1 MNTILII
8 SLGITLVFCAL
19 IYYFLRKRINSVDQK
34 VNLLMQLV
42 KEHHDQVQN
51 QSQIIMQEKHYNT
64 PHLIAVSEDDEDG
77 YDDDD
82 DENDRKTSY
91 SSDDSAEVS
100 DSESVIDDTINIV
113 NLTNLGDSI
122 NLESISLSG
131 AETTQV
137 FESSPISEVN
147 DIELAEFKQP
157 ATDNLDELDI
167 TLDEVSL
174 DDMNT
179 DSVNTGDD
187 EATKTINLSNIET
200 VDIRKLNVS
209 DLKNKCKEMGLEGYS
224 SLRKQQLVELIE
236 SQTATI
242 GDNA

>member
-1 MNTILII
+1 MNTTLII
-8 SLGITLVFCAL
+8 SLGITLVFCTL

-42 KEHHDQVQN
+42 KEHHAQVQN
-51 QSQIIMQEKHYNT
+51 QSQIIMQEKNYHTSN
-64 PHLIAVSEDDEDG
+64 LIPVSEDD
-77 YDDDD
+77 YDDEEDD
-82 DENDRKTSY
+82 IENDRETSY

-100 DSESVIDDTINIV
+100 DTESVIDV
-113 NLTNLGDSI
+113 NTDVVELTNLGDSI
-122 NLESISLSG
+122 NLESISLTG
-131 AETTQV
+131 AETTPV
-137 FESSPISEVN
+137 FESLPVSE
-147 DIELAEFKQP
+147 LTEFEQHN
-157 ATDNLDELDI
+157 TDNLDELDI

>member
-1 MNTILII
+1 MI
-8 SLGITLVFCAL
+8 
-19 IYYFLRKRINSVDQK
+19 
-34 VNLLMQLV
+34 
-42 KEHHDQVQN
+42 
-51 QSQIIMQEKHYNT
+51 
-64 PHLIAVSEDDEDG
+64 PVSEDD
-77 YDDDD
+77 YDDEEDD
-82 DENDRKTSY
+82 IENDRETSY

-100 DSESVIDDTINIV
+100 DTESVIDV
-113 NLTNLGDSI
+113 NTDVVELTNLGDSI
-122 NLESISLSG
+122 NLESISLTG
-131 AETTQV
+131 AETTPV
-137 FESSPISEVN
+137 FESLPVSE
-147 DIELAEFKQP
+147 LTEFEQHN
-157 ATDNLDELDI
+157 TDNLDELDI

-179 DSVNTGDD
+179 DSVNMGDD

>member
-1 MNTILII
+1 MNTTLII
-8 SLGITLVFCAL
+8 SLGITLVFCTL

-42 KEHHDQVQN
+42 KEHHAQVQN
-51 QSQIIMQEKHYNT
+51 QSQIIMQEKNYHTSN
-64 PHLIAVSEDDEDG
+64 LIPVSEDD
-77 YDDDD
+77 YDDEEDD
-82 DENDRKTSY
+82 IENDRETSY

-100 DSESVIDDTINIV
+100 DTESVIDV
-113 NLTNLGDSI
+113 NTDVVELTNLGDSI
-122 NLESISLSG
+122 NLESISLTG
-131 AETTQV
+131 AETTPV
-137 FESSPISEVN
+137 FESLPVSE
-147 DIELAEFKQP
+147 LTEFEQHN
-157 ATDNLDELDI
+157 TDNLDELDI

-179 DSVNTGDD
+179 DSVNMGDD
-187 EATKTINLSNIET
+187 EATKTINLSNTET

>member
-1 MNTILII
+1 MNTTLII
-8 SLGITLVFCAL
+8 SLGITLVFCTL

-34 VNLLMQLV
+34 VNILMQLV
-42 KEHHDQVQN
+42 KEHHAQVQN
-51 QSQIIMQEKHYNT
+51 QSQIIMQEKNYHTSN
-64 PHLIAVSEDDEDG
+64 LIPVSEDD
-77 YDDDD
+77 YDDEEDD
-82 DENDRKTSY
+82 IENDRETSY

-100 DSESVIDDTINIV
+100 DTESVIDV
-113 NLTNLGDSI
+113 NTDVVELTNLGDSI
-122 NLESISLSG
+122 NLESISLTG
-131 AETTQV
+131 AETTPV
-137 FESSPISEVN
+137 FESLPVSE
-147 DIELAEFKQP
+147 LTEFEQHN
-157 ATDNLDELDI
+157 TDNLDELDI

-179 DSVNTGDD
+179 DSVNMGDD

>member
-8 SLGITLVFCAL
+8 SLGITLVFCTL

-42 KEHHDQVQN
+42 KEHHAQVQN
-51 QSQIIMQEKHYNT
+51 QSQIIMQEKNYHTSN
-64 PHLIAVSEDDEDG
+64 LIPVSEDD
-77 YDDDD
+77 YDDEEDD
-82 DENDRKTSY
+82 IENDRETSY

-100 DSESVIDDTINIV
+100 DTESVIDV
-113 NLTNLGDSI
+113 NTDVVELTNLGDSI
-122 NLESISLSG
+122 NLESISLTG
-131 AETTQV
+131 AETTPV
-137 FESSPISEVN
+137 FESLPVSE
-147 DIELAEFKQP
+147 LTEFEQHN
-157 ATDNLDELDI
+157 TDNLDELDI

-179 DSVNTGDD
+179 DSVNMGDD
-187 EATKTINLSNIET
+187 EATKTINLSNTET

>member
-1 MNTILII
+1 MNTTLII
-8 SLGITLVFCAL
+8 SLGITLVFCTL

-42 KEHHDQVQN
+42 KEHHAQVQN
-51 QSQIIMQEKHYNT
+51 QSQIIMQEKNYHTSN
-64 PHLIAVSEDDEDG
+64 LIPVSEDD
-77 YDDDD
+77 YDDEEDD
-82 DENDRKTSY
+82 IDNENDRETSY

-100 DSESVIDDTINIV
+100 DTESVIDV
-113 NLTNLGDSI
+113 NTDVVELTNLGDSI
-122 NLESISLSG
+122 NLESISLTG
-131 AETTQV
+131 AETTPV
-137 FESSPISEVN
+137 FESLPVSE
-147 DIELAEFKQP
+147 LTEFEQHN
-157 ATDNLDELDI
+157 TDNLDELDI

>member
-1 MNTILII
+1 MNTTLII
-8 SLGITLVFCAL
+8 SLGITLVFCTL

-34 VNLLMQLV
+34 VNILMQLV
-42 KEHHDQVQN
+42 KEHHAQVQN
-51 QSQIIMQEKHYNT
+51 QSQIIMQEKNYHTSN
-64 PHLIAVSEDDEDG
+64 LIPVSEDD
-77 YDDDD
+77 YDDEEDD
-82 DENDRKTSY
+82 IENDRETSY

-100 DSESVIDDTINIV
+100 DTESVIDV
-113 NLTNLGDSI
+113 NTDVVELTNLGDSI
-122 NLESISLSG
+122 NLESISLTG
-131 AETTQV
+131 AETTPV
-137 FESSPISEVN
+137 FESLPVSE
-147 DIELAEFKQP
+147 LTEFEQHN
-157 ATDNLDELDI
+157 TDNLDELDI

-179 DSVNTGDD
+179 DSVNMGDD
-187 EATKTINLSNIET
+187 EATKTINLSNTET

>member
-174 DDMNT
+174 DVVNT
-179 DSVNTGDD
+179 DSVDMGDD
-187 EATKTINLSNIET
+187 EPTKTINLSNIET
-200 VDIRKLNVS
+200 LDIRKLTVS

-224 SLRKQQLVELIE
+224 GLRKQQLVELIE

>member
-1 MNTILII
+1 MNTTLII
-8 SLGITLVFCAL
+8 SLGITLVFCTL

-34 VNLLMQLV
+34 VNILMQLV
-42 KEHHDQVQN
+42 KEHHAQVQN
-51 QSQIIMQEKHYNT
+51 QSQIIMQEKNYHTSN
-64 PHLIAVSEDDEDG
+64 LIPVSEDD
-77 YDDDD
+77 YDDEEDD
-82 DENDRKTSY
+82 IENDRETSY

-100 DSESVIDDTINIV
+100 DTESVIDV
-113 NLTNLGDSI
+113 NTDVVELTNLGDSM
-122 NLESISLSG
+122 NLESISLTG
-131 AETTQV
+131 AETTPV
-137 FESSPISEVN
+137 FESLPVSE
-147 DIELAEFKQP
+147 LTEFEQHN
-157 ATDNLDELDI
+157 TDNLDELDI

-179 DSVNTGDD
+179 DSVNMGDD

-200 VDIRKLNVS
+200 IDIRKLNVS

>member
-1 MNTILII
+1 
-8 SLGITLVFCAL
+8 
-19 IYYFLRKRINSVDQK
+19 
-34 VNLLMQLV
+34 LV
-42 KEHHDQVQN
+42 KEHHAQVQN
-51 QSQIIMQEKHYNT
+51 QSQIIMQEKNYHTSN
-64 PHLIAVSEDDEDG
+64 LIPVSEDD
-77 YDDDD
+77 YDDEEDD
-82 DENDRKTSY
+82 IDNENDRETSY

-100 DSESVIDDTINIV
+100 DTESVIDV
-113 NLTNLGDSI
+113 NTDVVELTNLGDSI
-122 NLESISLSG
+122 NLESISLTG
-131 AETTQV
+131 AETTPV
-137 FESSPISEVN
+137 FESLPVSE
-147 DIELAEFKQP
+147 LTEFEQHN
-157 ATDNLDELDI
+157 TDNLDELDI

-224 SLRKQQLVELIE
+224 GLRKQQLVELIE

>member
-1 MNTILII
+1 MNTTLII
-8 SLGITLVFCAL
+8 SLGITLVFCTL

-42 KEHHDQVQN
+42 KEHHAQVQN
-51 QSQIIMQEKHYNT
+51 QSQIIMQEKNYHTSN
-64 PHLIAVSEDDEDG
+64 LIPVSEDD
-77 YDDDD
+77 YDDEEDD
-82 DENDRKTSY
+82 IENDRETSY

-100 DSESVIDDTINIV
+100 DTESVIDV
-113 NLTNLGDSI
+113 NTDVVELTNLGDSI
-122 NLESISLSG
+122 NLESISLTG
-131 AETTQV
+131 AETTPV
-137 FESSPISEVN
+137 FESLPVSE
-147 DIELAEFKQP
+147 LTEFEQHN
-157 ATDNLDELDI
+157 TDNLDELDI

-187 EATKTINLSNIET
+187 EATKTINLSNTET

>member
-1 MNTILII
+1 MNTTLII
-8 SLGITLVFCAL
+8 SLGITLVFCTL

-42 KEHHDQVQN
+42 KEHHAQVQN
-51 QSQIIMQEKHYNT
+51 QSQIIMQEKNYHTSN
-64 PHLIAVSEDDEDG
+64 LIPVSEDD
-77 YDDDD
+77 YDDEEDD
-82 DENDRKTSY
+82 IENDRETSY

-100 DSESVIDDTINIV
+100 DTESVIDV
-113 NLTNLGDSI
+113 NTDVVELTNLDDSI
-122 NLESISLSG
+122 NLESISLTG
-131 AETTQV
+131 AETTPV
-137 FESSPISEVN
+137 FESLPVSE
-147 DIELAEFKQP
+147 LTEFEQHN
-157 ATDNLDELDI
+157 TDNLDELDI

-179 DSVNTGDD
+179 DSVNMGDD

>member
-1 MNTILII
+1 MNTTLII
-8 SLGITLVFCAL
+8 NLGITLVFCTL

-42 KEHHDQVQN
+42 KEHHAQVQT
-51 QSQIIMQEKHYNT
+51 QSQIIMQEKNYHTSN
-64 PHLIAVSEDDEDG
+64 LIPVSEDD
-77 YDDDD
+77 YDDEEDD
-82 DENDRKTSY
+82 IENDRETSY

-100 DSESVIDDTINIV
+100 DTESVIDV
-113 NLTNLGDSI
+113 NTNVVELTNLGDSI
-122 NLESISLSG
+122 NLESISLTG
-131 AETTQV
+131 AETTPV
-137 FESSPISEVN
+137 FESLPVSE
-147 DIELAEFKQP
+147 LTEFEQHN
-157 ATDNLDELDI
+157 TDNLDELDI

-179 DSVNTGDD
+179 DSVNMGDD
-187 EATKTINLSNIET
+187 EATKTINLSNVET
-200 VDIRKLNVS
+200 LDIRKLNVS

>member
-1 MNTILII
+1 MNTTLII
-8 SLGITLVFCAL
+8 SLGITLVFCTL

-42 KEHHDQVQN
+42 KEHHAQVQN
-51 QSQIIMQEKHYNT
+51 QSQIIMQEKNYHTSN
-64 PHLIAVSEDDEDG
+64 LIPVSEDD
-77 YDDDD
+77 YDDEEDD
-82 DENDRKTSY
+82 IENDRETSY

-100 DSESVIDDTINIV
+100 DTESVIDV
-113 NLTNLGDSI
+113 NTNVVELTNLGDSI
-122 NLESISLSG
+122 NLESISLTG
-131 AETTQV
+131 AETTPV
-137 FESSPISEVN
+137 FESLPVSE
-147 DIELAEFKQP
+147 LTEFEQHN
-157 ATDNLDELDI
+157 TDNLDELDI

-179 DSVNTGDD
+179 DSVNMGDD
-187 EATKTINLSNIET
+187 EATKTINLSNVET
-200 VDIRKLNVS
+200 LDIRKLNVS

>member
-1 MNTILII
+1 MNTTLII
-8 SLGITLVFCAL
+8 SLGITLVFCTL

-42 KEHHDQVQN
+42 KEHHAQVQN
-51 QSQIIMQEKHYNT
+51 QSQIIMQEKNYHTSN
-64 PHLIAVSEDDEDG
+64 LIPVSEDD
-77 YDDDD
+77 YDDEEDD
-82 DENDRKTSY
+82 IENDRETSY

-100 DSESVIDDTINIV
+100 DTESVIDV
-113 NLTNLGDSI
+113 NTDVVELTNLGDSI
-122 NLESISLSG
+122 NLESISLTG
-131 AETTQV
+131 AETTPV
-137 FESSPISEVN
+137 FESLPVSE
-147 DIELAEFKQP
+147 LTEFEQHN
-157 ATDNLDELDI
+157 TDNLDELDI

-179 DSVNTGDD
+179 DSVNMGDD
-187 EATKTINLSNIET
+187 EATKTINLSNVET
-200 VDIRKLNVS
+200 LDIRKLNVS

>member
-1 MNTILII
+1 MNTTLII
-8 SLGITLVFCAL
+8 SLGITLVFCTL

-42 KEHHDQVQN
+42 KEHHAQVQN
-51 QSQIIMQEKHYNT
+51 QSQIIMQEKNYHTSN
-64 PHLIAVSEDDEDG
+64 LIPVSEDD
-77 YDDDD
+77 YDDEEDD
-82 DENDRKTSY
+82 IENDRETSY

-100 DSESVIDDTINIV
+100 DTESVIDV
-113 NLTNLGDSI
+113 NTDVVELTNLGDSI
-122 NLESISLSG
+122 NLESISLTG
-131 AETTQV
+131 AETTPV
-137 FESSPISEVN
+137 FESLPVSE
-147 DIELAEFKQP
+147 LTEFEQHN
-157 ATDNLDELDI
+157 TDNLDELDI

-179 DSVNTGDD
+179 DSVNMGDD